1 MKFYIASR
9 FGNLDEVRKTYKV
22 LKQQGHTISLDWT
35 IHESVKPY
43 GQNEEKAARYSV
55 EDVEGVRRSQ
65 VFVLLS
71 DEAGTGM
78 YVEFGIALQ
87 SFLEKGSPL
96 VYVIGAYTDR
106 CSFFFHPAVRRVKT
120 IEEVLG
126 EVRDGKRTT

>member
-1 MKFYIASR
+1 MKFYVASR
-9 FGNLDEVRKTYKV
+9 FGNKDEVRKLYGI
-22 LKQQGHTISLDWT
+22 LKQQGHNISLDWT

-43 GQNEEKAARYSV
+43 GQNEEKAARYSI

-71 DEAGTGM
+71 DESGTGM
-78 YVEFGIALQ
+78 YVEMGVALH

-96 VYVIGAYTDR
+96 VYVVGDYTDR

-120 IEEVLG
+120 IEEVLE
-126 EVRDGKRTT
+126 EVSDGKKTP